1 MDKKNL
7 ILILII
13 VVFIS
18 IVVCCVVYFK
28 IKEDNITDIEYI
40 NEAGVEYDSSQLD
53 NFEFQLTNIPQE
65 FENENIDI
73 EALTMKVKEYLYKK
87 GLITATIGEII
98 NYENNNENIELII
111 ELNDNKNSQI
121 KITINKN

>member
-98 NYENNNENIELII
+98 DYENNNENIELII

>member
-98 NYENNNENIELII
+98 DYENNNENIELII
-111 ELNDNKNSQI
+111 ELNDNKNTQI

>member
-28 IKEDNITDIEYI
+28 TKEDNITDIEYI

-98 NYENNNENIELII
+98 DYENNNENIELII
-111 ELNDNKNSQI
+111 ELNDNKNTQI

>member
-111 ELNDNKNSQI
+111 ELNDNKNTQI

>member
-1 MDKKNL
+1 M
-7 ILILII
+7 ILII

-98 NYENNNENIELII
+98 DYENNNENIELII